1 MGSLLLWGLVAI
13 FALVDLIDSGCGAE
27 STDAVLET
35 EDNPS
40 KEGVETPRLSRTT
53 WHQKH
58 RPTVYRTGSLSALSR
73 ALMMNLAGS
82 FAGTKWSGHQKGNAT
97 TDHCRGCCGTSNTTA
112 RTKPLGRREEGK
124 GSQSSEGSPSR
135 RPWGPARSQI
145 NRLPRG
151 EKTDGPFSP
160 EVPYSNITAEGE
172 QQKAK

>member
-35 EDNPS
+35 ES
-40 KEGVETPRLSRTT
+40 IAHETEENIRRERGANFIRDPCWGCCGTQFPNHTR
-53 WHQKH
+53 
-58 RPTVYRTGSLSALSR
+58 SR
-73 ALMMNLAGS
+73 AAGS